1 VTRAGAIS
9 RDENNQQLHEPAFGS
24 VLAGASAHKAI
35 GVGAYDIDPP
45 CESGGVFSDV
55 CSYSSRGPTSD
66 GRYKPDILGYTNYE
80 SSSSKG
86 DTDTKNMGGTSGAAP
101 TIAAMAMLYN
111 NRFEALTGFA
121 SWLSPGHVYAALIA
135 SGEHTTEY
143 NNYGSIG
150 VEPEIAHLNIE
161 GVGRPKMALGPYIFG
176 AVTLSDSGDLAEI
189 NLNVP
194 EGACGIQAAIWWPE
208 DVEDVHNDVDLIIR
222 DPGTYVIAD
231 AMSGNS
237 VWERA
242 SVDGGS
248 SGLAGGTYKAQIVGF
263 NVSREQQVYY
273 FVNLPETNCW
283 G

>member
-1 VTRAGAIS
+1 M
-9 RDENNQQLHEPAFGS
+9 HEPAFGS
-24 VLAGASAHKAI
+24 VGVGASAHKAI

-45 CESGGVFSDV
+45 CWSGGISSDV
-55 CSYSSRGPTSD
+55 CSYSSRGPTTD

-86 DTDTKNMGGTSGAAP
+86 DDKTKNMGGTSGAAP

-111 NRFEALTGFA
+111 NYFEALTGFA

-135 SGEHTTEY
+135 SGEHTTKYEGSY
-143 NNYGSIG
+143 NNIG
-150 VEPEIAHLNIE
+150 VEQDIAHLNIE
-161 GVGRPKMALGPYIFG
+161 GVGRPKMALGAYRFG
-176 AVTLSDSGDLAEI
+176 TVTLSNDGDLAEI
-189 NLNVP
+189 DLDVP
-194 EGACGIQAAIWWPE
+194 AGACGIQAAIWWPE
-208 DVEDVHNDVDLIIR
+208 GAGDAHIDVDLIIR
-222 DPGTYVIAD
+222 DPENGVIASAD
-231 AMSGNS
+231 SGNS

-248 SGLAGGTYKAQIVGF
+248 SGLAGGTYKAQISGYD
-263 NVSREQQVYY
+263 VSSEQKVYY